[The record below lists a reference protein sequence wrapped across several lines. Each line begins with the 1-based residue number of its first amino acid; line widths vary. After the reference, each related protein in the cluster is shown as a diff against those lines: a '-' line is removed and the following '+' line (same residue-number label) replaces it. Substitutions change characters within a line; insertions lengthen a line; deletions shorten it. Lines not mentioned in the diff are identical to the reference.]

1 MLSQHWLACVL
12 AAFRYIFRV
21 GSESDLAPGNQPG
34 NDPSR
39 EFGHTV
45 DISAVGHL
53 LPGNRFSQ
61 LHMHCCR
68 VVQEML
74 DLDSDLG
81 MFLVMLVRCSQGNY
95 LQGSVRPMQPSEA
108 ELGGLRMARSKGRS
122 FCAASATSQ
131 HVNKF

>member
-12 AAFRYIFRV
+12 TAFRYIFRV

-53 LPGNRFSQ
+53 LPGNRFFTIAHALLQS
-61 LHMHCCR
+61 CTR
-68 VVQEML
+68 NAR
-74 DLDSDLG
+74 LG
-81 MFLVMLVRCSQGNY
+81 Q
-95 LQGSVRPMQPSEA
+95 
-108 ELGGLRMARSKGRS
+108 
-122 FCAASATSQ
+122 
-131 HVNKF
+131 